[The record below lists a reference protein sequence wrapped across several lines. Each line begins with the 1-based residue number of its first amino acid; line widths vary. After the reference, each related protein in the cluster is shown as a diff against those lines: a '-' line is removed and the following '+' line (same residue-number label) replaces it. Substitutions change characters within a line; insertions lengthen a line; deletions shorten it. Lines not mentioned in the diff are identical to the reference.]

1 MADGSSFRDRLRV
14 RVCGILIQD
23 DAILLAQIHSPVV
36 DDLVWTPP
44 GGGLEF
50 GEHMKDCLK
59 REFAEETNLQ
69 VNVKDLVHINELV
82 EDPFHAVE
90 FYFEV
95 TGIAGEAKK
104 GRDPELS
111 WNQQLLHDL
120 KWIPLDKLEEIRF
133 APENLLSKINK
144 WDQRSTFA
152 IF

>member
-1 MADGSSFRDRLRV
+1 MADGSFRDKLRI

-23 DAILLAQIHSPVV
+23 DAILLAEIHSPVV
-36 DDLVWTPP
+36 DDLIWTPP
-44 GGGLEF
+44 GGGLKF

-59 REFAEETNLQ
+59 REFAEETNMQ
-69 VNVKDLVHINELV
+69 VDVQDLVHINELV

-95 TGIAGEAKK
+95 AGITGEPKK

-111 WNQQLLHDL
+111 WEQQLLHDL
-120 KWIPLDKLEEIRF
+120 KWIPLDKLEDIRF
-133 APENLLSKINK
+133 APENLLSKIKN
-144 WDQRSTFA
+144 WNQRSTFS

>member
-1 MADGSSFRDRLRV
+1 MADGSPFRNRLRI

-23 DAILLAQIHSPVV
+23 DAILLVQIHSPVI
-36 DDLVWTPP
+36 DDLIWTPP
-44 GGGLEF
+44 GGGLKF

-69 VNVKDLVHINELV
+69 VEVKDLIHINELI

-95 TGIAGEAKK
+95 VGITGKPKK

-111 WNQQLLHDL
+111 WDHQLLHDL
-120 KWIPLDKLEEIRF
+120 KWIPLDQLEEIRF
-133 APENLLSKINK
+133 APEDLLTKLDD
-144 WDQRSTFA
+144 WDQRSTFS